1 MNFKSIRVRVTAAI
15 LMCAVVG
22 VVLFEAFWLPRL
34 NSMLT
39 ETQTT
44 ELQKGITILSEGLL
58 PYLVSNQIGAVY
70 ETLQNVEAQ
79 YPEWVQVSLTRPDG
93 GQLYPLE
100 PLSELQG
107 DNLSTE
113 SMAISLRGEDLA
125 VLSVVAD
132 FGPQLQYF
140 QNEQIRIFFIGM
152 IIVALIL
159 FANIYL
165 VDRLITRRILMVTE
179 AADELADGNYDAVLP
194 SGADEVGLLANSFCL
209 MRDRIRDQT
218 AKLDAARVRAELAL
232 EARSRFLATMS
243 HEIRTPLNG
252 IIPVAELLRHS
263 KLEPSQFEKVDIIVK
278 SGKALS
284 AIVNDILDVSML
296 AGGKLTIQKVEF
308 SPNELVTEAL
318 EVVRSTAE
326 HKGLK
331 IVNAFNAPADIRLHG
346 DNSRIRQV
354 LINLLGNAIKFTE
367 SGTITLKGFAKPKP
381 NGHIPLHFEVIDTGI
396 GIPDDAVS
404 RIFERFEQV
413 DGSIERR
420 FGGTGLGL
428 SIVKD
433 LMDAMEGRVS
443 VTSCIG
449 QGSTFTLDLE
459 LEAITSPPVPKAESG
474 IEPLSYSDHRTAL
487 IVDDNGINRTV
498 GSAILT
504 KLGYKAE
511 LAENGVVGVSKA
523 QDKKFDVILMDMH
536 MPEMDGLIATQKIRE
551 TDGPNAQTKI
561 IALTASVQA
570 EDIEKCRT
578 AGMDDFLSK
587 PINIKNLTT
596 MLSDCS

>member
-1 MNFKSIRVRVTAAI
+1 MNFKSIRFRVTAVI
-15 LMCAVVG
+15 LVCATVG
-22 VVLFEAFWLPRL
+22 VLLFETFWLPRL

-39 ETQTT
+39 ETQTS
-44 ELQKGITILSEGLL
+44 ELQKGVAILSEALL
-58 PYLVSNQIGAVY
+58 PYLASNQIGAVY

-79 YPEWVQVSLTRPDG
+79 YPELVQVTLHRPDG
-93 GQLYPLE
+93 AQLYPME
-100 PLSELQG
+100 PLAELQG
-107 DNLSTE
+107 AKLFTE
-113 SMAISLRGEDLA
+113 SMAISLQGDDL
-125 VLSVVAD
+125 VKLTIVAD
-132 FGPQLQYF
+132 FGPQIQYF
-140 QNEQIRIFFIGM
+140 QTEQIRIFLIGM
-152 IIVALIL
+152 VIVALL
-159 FANIYL
+159 LGANIYL
-165 VDRLITRRILMVTE
+165 VDRLITRRILMVTK
-179 AADELADGNYDAVLP
+179 AADELAAGNYEASLP
-194 SGADEVGLLANSFCL
+194 SGADEIGLLAKSFCM
-209 MRDRIRDQT
+209 MRDHIRDQT

-232 EARSRFLATMS
+232 AARSRFLATMS

-284 AIVNDILDVSML
+284 SIVNDILDVSML

-308 SPNELVTEAL
+308 SPNELVAEAL
-318 EVVRSTAE
+318 EVVRSAAE

-331 IVNAFNAPADIRLHG
+331 IINAFNAPADIRLHG

-354 LINLLGNAIKFTE
+354 LINLMSNAIKFTE

-381 NGHIPLHFEVIDTGI
+381 GASVPLHFEIIDTGI
-396 GIPDDAVS
+396 GIPQDAIS

-433 LMDAMEGRVS
+433 LMDAMEGTVS
-443 VTSCIG
+443 VKSHLG
-449 QGSTFTLDLE
+449 EGSTFIVDLE
-459 LEAITSPPVPKAESG
+459 LEAITTPSVPKAETG
-474 IEPLSYSDHRTAL
+474 IKPLSNTGRRIAL

-504 KLGYKAE
+504 KLGYASE
-511 LAENGVVGVSKA
+511 MAENGVVGVSKA
-523 QDKKFDVILMDMH
+523 QDQKFDVILMDMH
-536 MPEMDGLIATQKIRE
+536 MPEMDGLIATQKIRA
-551 TDGPNAQTKI
+551 TDGPNAATKI

-570 EDIEKCRT
+570 EDIEKCRV

-587 PINIKNLTT
+587 PINIKNLTS
-596 MLSDCS
+596 MLSDGS

>member
-39 ETQTT
+39 ETQTS

-79 YPEWVQVSLTRPDG
+79 YPEWVQVSLSRPDG

-107 DNLSTE
+107 DYLFTE

-194 SGADEVGLLANSFCL
+194 SGPDEVGLLAKSFCL

-243 HEIRTPLNG
+243 
-252 IIPVAELLRHS
+252 
-263 KLEPSQFEKVDIIVK
+263 
-278 SGKALS
+278 LS
-284 AIVNDILDVSML
+284 
-296 AGGKLTIQKVEF
+296 
-308 SPNELVTEAL
+308 
-318 EVVRSTAE
+318 VVR
-326 HKGLK
+326 
-331 IVNAFNAPADIRLHG
+331 VF
-346 DNSRIRQV
+346 
-354 LINLLGNAIKFTE
+354 
-367 SGTITLKGFAKPKP
+367 GT
-381 NGHIPLHFEVIDTGI
+381 NGSL
-396 GIPDDAVS
+396 
-404 RIFERFEQV
+404 
-413 DGSIERR
+413 
-420 FGGTGLGL
+420 
-428 SIVKD
+428 
-433 LMDAMEGRVS
+433 
-443 VTSCIG
+443 
-449 QGSTFTLDLE
+449 
-459 LEAITSPPVPKAESG
+459 
-474 IEPLSYSDHRTAL
+474 
-487 IVDDNGINRTV
+487 N
-498 GSAILT
+498 
-504 KLGYKAE
+504 
-511 LAENGVVGVSKA
+511 
-523 QDKKFDVILMDMH
+523 
-536 MPEMDGLIATQKIRE
+536 
-551 TDGPNAQTKI
+551 
-561 IALTASVQA
+561 
-570 EDIEKCRT
+570 
-578 AGMDDFLSK
+578 
-587 PINIKNLTT
+587 
-596 MLSDCS
+596 